1 MLVEFK
7 ASATRKA
14 SSPDTIMSSDKVDS
28 SVYHMGF
35 VNVYNVYGDSNQYR
49 SCNILICKWSFFIL
63 YSTIE
68 VFIGNR
74 LYWWWHVAPI
84 EIRKTRGG

>member
-14 SSPDTIMSSDKVDS
+14 DSPDTIMVSDKVDS

-35 VNVYNVYGDSNQYR
+35 VNVYNVCGSSNQYR
-49 SCNILICKWSFFIL
+49 CFNILICKLSFFIL

-68 VFIGNR
+68 VFISNR
-74 LYWWWHVAPI
+74 L
-84 EIRKTRGG
+84 

>member
-35 VNVYNVYGDSNQYR
+35 VNVYNVCGIPI
-49 SCNILICKWSFFIL
+49 NIGLVIFLFVNCHSLFYI
-63 YSTIE
+63 
-68 VFIGNR
+68 
-74 LYWWWHVAPI
+74 AQ
-84 EIRKTRGG
+84 